1 MDNPRTQIN
10 STTTMIERMYWQ
22 HGYTE
27 EDIVQ
32 RLRVDPRLVQAI
44 ARQNQVQTRTWNE
57 DTMEYTITYTER
69 TRPDCTKTNEGINC
83 VKTPLHSI
91 EQTRLRVEGE
101 LAENSNRLYSIQ
113 TPLHRLDST
122 SILAVDPAARFLE
135 WIETVLVGTGI
146 ALWIM
151 FWANLHIRGIV

>member
-44 ARQNQVQTRTWNE
+44 ARQDRVETRTWDEDQNE
-57 DTMEYTITYTER
+57 YRVTYTAR
-69 TRPDCTKTNEGINC
+69 TRPVAKTNEGINC
-83 VKTPLHSI
+83 VKTPLHGI

-113 TPLHRLDST
+113 TPLHRLDT
-122 SILAVDPAARFLE
+122 ASILAVDPAARFLE